1 MFLGSLS
8 LNHQVETGK
17 THGKLVPTRTPCA
30 AMVEDTQLRS
40 ATFGIFNFPAF
51 HSRPPKVIECS
62 NRVRFE
68 GITKFITDR
77 FRVDIEPLDDIRKWE
92 EEARTCEAVYQS
104 HSATVNSTIPGTFS
118 AGNLFEF
125 LSDIRRF
132 LSFVRRDSVGINAVM
147 AVDLSGTSRIARWGM
162 EHVTPGD
169 TPQHKLLL
177 SPISAGN
184 DMADIFPGF
193 YREVMSRH
201 GDTVRL
207 AMDQYIE
214 GDSANFMMGIPNA
227 QAILEALS
235 KLLSPWKNARTT
247 IFKVLRDR
255 SILLNVPSDFAALQQ
270 LCRQ

>member
-1 MFLGSLS
+1 MKDNPVCVLAETEIVELDGKTISVPVRLVERYAPKQSFYIEGHDLPSVFLDYKLHEINLALGTASLTVFLGSLS

-77 FRVDIEPLDDIRKWE
+77 FRVDIEPLDDIRKRE

-118 AGNLFEF
+118 AGNLFEL

-147 AVDLSGTSRIARWGM
+147 AVDLSGTSRIARWGNGACN
-162 EHVTPGD
+162 P
-169 TPQHKLLL
+169 
-177 SPISAGN
+177 
-184 DMADIFPGF
+184 
-193 YREVMSRH
+193 R
-201 GDTVRL
+201 
-207 AMDQYIE
+207 
-214 GDSANFMMGIPNA
+214 
-227 QAILEALS
+227 
-235 KLLSPWKNARTT
+235 
-247 IFKVLRDR
+247 
-255 SILLNVPSDFAALQQ
+255 
-270 LCRQ
+270 